1 MLVQGAYRAV
11 LNRQGFTLAEKRK
24 YQSEATVKCYQ
35 KLKADAEAGDPDAIK
50 RYETTLAKRREEYHR
65 KKGA

>member
-1 MLVQGAYRAV
+1 M
-11 LNRQGFTLAEKRK
+11 
-24 YQSEATVKCYQ
+24 
-35 KLKADAEAGDPDAIK
+35 KADAGAGDPDAIK